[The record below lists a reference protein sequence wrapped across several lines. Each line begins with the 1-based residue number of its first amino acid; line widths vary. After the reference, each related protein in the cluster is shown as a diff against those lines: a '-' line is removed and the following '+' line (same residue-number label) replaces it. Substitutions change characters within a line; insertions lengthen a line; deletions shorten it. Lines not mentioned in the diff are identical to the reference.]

1 MEQLGF
7 DGMPT
12 RLITCTPSKL
22 GAYEDCPRKYRMVYV
37 ERPAPPKGPPWAH
50 TSLGSAVHNALR
62 AWWGLARPRRS
73 PEAAR
78 ALVHAAWIPEGFR
91 DDRQQEEAR
100 ERAAGWI
107 EAYLRDVDPDAEP
120 VGLER
125 TVATKT
131 GTLAFSGRI
140 DRLDDR
146 DGDLVVVDY
155 KTGRSVLSTDDAR
168 GSAALALYAVATSR
182 TLRRPCRRV
191 ELHHLPTGT
200 VHAYEHTDESLARH
214 VGRAEATAADIVR
227 AEEAVKA
234 GADPDQAF
242 PARTGQHCS
251 WCDFRRH
258 CAPGRA
264 AAPGKE
270 PWAAITHA
278 AESAPAAPVVSG
290 SRHDAPAASGD
301 NS

>member
-12 RLITCTPSKL
+12 RLVTATPSKL
-22 GAYEDCPRKYRMVYV
+22 GTFEDCPRRFRMVYV
-37 ERPAPPKGPPWAH
+37 DRPAPPKGPPWAH

-62 AWWGLARPRRS
+62 SWWALARPRRT

-78 ALVHAAWIPEGFR
+78 TLLHGSWISEGFR
-91 DDRQQEEAR
+91 DDRQQAEVR
-100 ERAAGWI
+100 ERATGWV
-107 EAYLRDVDPDAEP
+107 ESYLREVDPDAEP
-120 VGLER
+120 VGVER

-146 DGDLVVVDY
+146 DGELVVVDY
-155 KTGRSVLSTDDAR
+155 KTGRSALSTDDAR
-168 GSAALALYAVATSR
+168 GSAALALYAVATAR

-200 VHAYEHTDESLARH
+200 VYGYEHSEESLARH
-214 VGRAEATAADIVR
+214 VRRAEETAADIVR
-227 AEEAVKA
+227 ASDAVQG
-234 GADPDQAF
+234 GADPDAAY
-242 PARTGQHCS
+242 PARTGTHCS

-258 CAPGRA
+258 CPEGRA
-264 AAPGKE
+264 AAPEKE
-270 PWAAITHA
+270 PWAAVIPREGT
-278 AESAPAAPVVSG
+278 
-290 SRHDAPAASGD
+290 
-301 NS
+301 